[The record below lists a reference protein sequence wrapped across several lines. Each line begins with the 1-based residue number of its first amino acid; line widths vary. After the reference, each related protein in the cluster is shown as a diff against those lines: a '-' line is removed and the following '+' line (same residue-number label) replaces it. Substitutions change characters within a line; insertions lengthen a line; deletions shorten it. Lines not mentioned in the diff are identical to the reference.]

1 MGNNMCGGA
10 REEPKRTLDLGI
22 FDNSKHF
29 CTMREGS
36 PYYKKKIRKAERRL
50 ENSKMIYADYKEAKL
65 QRQESKQC
73 KSKRRLRS
81 NSS

>member
-1 MGNNMCGGA
+1 MCGGA
-10 REEPKRTLDLGI
+10 RGQPKMTLDLGI

-29 CTMREGS
+29 CTMRKGS

-50 ENSKMIYADYKEAKL
+50 ENSKMIYKDYKEAKL
-65 QRQESKQC
+65 QRQKSKLC

>member
-1 MGNNMCGGA
+1 MCGGA

-29 CTMREGS
+29 CTMRKGS
-36 PYYKKKIRKAERRL
+36 PYYRKKIRRAERKV
-50 ENSKMIYADYKEAKL
+50 ENAKLIYDDYKESK
-65 QRQESKQC
+65 RERKESKIC
-73 KSKRRLRS
+73 KNKRRLRS